1 MVLSA
6 ADSSEDNSS
15 EFRRDFNASVYE
27 CVRSIPEGKASRIC
41 PYEATCG
48 KAKGLPRERGMTAES
63 VRLPNIQQDRSFGEI
78 STHRS
83 TSASGQSRKE
93 RQVGWEEVCR
103 CASCAHRS
111 CWMFGSRTDSAVMPL
126 SLGNPFAFPQVASYG
141 QILPGLTGRTRR
153 PMR

>member
-1 MVLSA
+1 MIRHC
-6 ADSSEDNSS
+6 SE
-15 EFRRDFNASVYE
+15 RRNRRE
-27 CVRSIPEGKASRIC
+27 NHRWRRR
-41 PYEATCG
+41 TR
-48 KAKGLPRERGMTAES
+48 PRTTRA
-63 VRLPNIQQDRSFGEI
+63 SFGEI

-141 QILPGLTGRTRR
+141 QIARLIGHPRHSR
-153 PMR
+153 M